1 MPMSIIVSSGA
12 TILLLPHP
20 VHDQD
25 HHGYHD
31 VCLHLVPY
39 RLYWYKSPSDLDSL
53 GDVDVL
59 AAAFEVVV
67 EDPKNLTTFKIK

>member
-1 MPMSIIVSSGA
+1 ML
-12 TILLLPHP
+12 ILLAGMGIMSPFLPR
-20 VHDQD
+20 
-25 HHGYHD
+25 
-31 VCLHLVPY
+31 PY

>member
-1 MPMSIIVSSGA
+1 MISP
-12 TILLLPHP
+12 TPLR
-20 VHDQD
+20 
-25 HHGYHD
+25 
-31 VCLHLVPY
+31 PY